1 MVPMLVEIQPWEI
14 HVSFARR
21 RLNTWSPP
29 QRLNTSPHAELPATA
44 RPPKQRHGARHGR
57 HGSNVLRSKQK
68 LHWHE
73 WSKDSKAPNE
83 SAKSWALI
91 CFWSA
96 SVWVFSMPW
105 ALHLSQVSQ
114 VWLEQV
120 DLTALGVMPFHPFLN
135 RSERQHCT
143 KQIAPYCLRWIRD
156 LCAVERVLGQPKGA
170 GLIWWRQQRYQK
182 ASHQRA
188 LGIRKST
195 CQRNTCHEFG
205 PFLAECYHI
214 FQTQHEYIKAF
225 NWLRLIATVSQVNE
239 VIL

>member
-1 MVPMLVEIQPWEI
+1 MWGRRTFTHFPRLTACSVRSKPAIITMQALFPNCTQKSNHINVIFIAIVAGGFFGHIQPWEI

-44 RPPKQRHGARHGR
+44 RPPRHGR

-73 WSKDSKAPNE
+73 WSKDSKDSKAPNG

-114 VWLEQV
+114 AWLEQV

-135 RSERQHCT
+135 
-143 KQIAPYCLRWIRD
+143 QI
-156 LCAVERVLGQPKGA
+156 EGKG
-170 GLIWWRQQRYQK
+170 
-182 ASHQRA
+182 STA
-188 LGIRKST
+188 LSRLHPIAWG
-195 CQRNTCHEFG
+195 EFG
-205 PFLAECYHI
+205 TCVP
-214 FQTQHEYIKAF
+214 
-225 NWLRLIATVSQVNE
+225 
-239 VIL
+239 